1 MVNKYLVEIIILNKN
16 LFFRLAFHSNLK
28 FYQWMVKSNYNQNMM
43 WSLRKTMKNGIQM
56 MRIQIHRIHPMMI
69 TLIQVKILIDTSG
82 YTSDYILIIF
92 IIILSMYII
101 FTRIVMYLFIY
112 NSIIFQNLTFL
123 KKESQLTL
131 IK

>member
-1 MVNKYLVEIIILNKN
+1 
-16 LFFRLAFHSNLK
+16 
-28 FYQWMVKSNYNQNMM
+28 
-43 WSLRKTMKNGIQM
+43 
-56 MRIQIHRIHPMMI
+56 MMI

-82 YTSDYILIIF
+82 YTSDYILIIS

-123 KKESQLTL
+123 KKRITAHSHQIVDFSSNTYPKVMQ
-131 IK
+131 IQQNHY

>member
-1 MVNKYLVEIIILNKN
+1 
-16 LFFRLAFHSNLK
+16 
-28 FYQWMVKSNYNQNMM
+28 
-43 WSLRKTMKNGIQM
+43 
-56 MRIQIHRIHPMMI
+56 MMI

-123 KKESQLTL
+123 KKKNHSSLSSNSGFFFEYLSKGNANPAKSLLDVGPESSEVVS
-131 IK
+131 